1 MLSSDKYLQFSHISV
16 YHYNNKVNYVGMADW
31 IWTKIKKLK
40 EKLLSLIEN
49 NMVIIFKGSINID
62 YNSIVHTS
70 INAK

>member
-31 IWTKIKKLK
+31 IWTKIKKL
-40 EKLLSLIEN
+40 SLIEN
-49 NMVIIFKGSINID
+49 NMVIIFKGSINTD
-62 YNSIVHTS
+62 YNSIVHNS